1 MKNRKIEQKKTKQ
14 LVIDSGLH
22 SLLKIKATRAGM
34 SIKDYVE
41 GILADDL
48 GVEKE

>member
-1 MKNRKIEQKKTKQ
+1 MKNRKIEQKTTKQ
-14 LVIDSGLH
+14 IVIDVGLH
-22 SLLKIKATRAGM
+22 RLLKIKATNAGM
-34 SIKDYVE
+34 SIKDYLE